1 MVSAASSRIGS
12 SIPRETDQATA
23 HGEVEDRE
31 TVLRE
36 LLADPRRRCDV
47 DAFVLQN
54 EVAGPEDDAH
64 PVHGT
69 RDPVRDHVFDFRVV
83 GFVVVR
89 DPCSSAARTTAR
101 ADRMGK
107 VFFQAR
113 GQAEHFV
120 FGEGFVERHDA
131 LQFGR
136 TLRQRPVLSKT
147 TVSTSDKAS
156 K

>member
-1 MVSAASSRIGS
+1 M
-12 SIPRETDQATA
+12 
-23 HGEVEDRE
+23 
-31 TVLRE
+31 
-36 LLADPRRRCDV
+36 
-47 DAFVLQN
+47 
-54 EVAGPEDDAH
+54 AGPEDDAH

-89 DPCSSAARTTAR
+89 DPLLVRGAHNGA

-131 LQFGR
+131 L
-136 TLRQRPVLSKT
+136 
-147 TVSTSDKAS
+147 
-156 K
+156 